1 MSNINGYYNEYR
13 FVKCLNGKNIGQL
26 NPMFRFLIIK
36 LFPNYKENM
45 IIKCWKNKELQKA
58 DIFIM
63 INGVVKGI
71 SINKGMKNS
80 VHLEPISEFIHF
92 IIDNKVD
99 REVVINYLKYHY
111 ADGSTNGKG
120 SKRLSINE
128 YKEKNQDSID
138 LINRAFN
145 REDLLLKCV
154 DRFLLMGRNS
164 NYKVDAI
171 ICGEVDDFIWI
182 TKEDIYKVV
191 LSKKDIYSSG
201 VHFGPMT
208 CQPLTRCLNYNP
220 KYEKDRFNVQIKW
233 YNLFDDI
240 IENMNNN
247 VVIR

>member
-13 FVKCLNGKNIGQL
+13 FVKYLNGKKIGQL

-36 LFPNYKENM
+36 LFPGYKENM

-71 SINKGMKNS
+71 SIKKGMKNS

-92 IIDNKVD
+92 IIENKVD

-120 SKRLSINE
+120 SKRLSIND

-138 LINRAFN
+138 MINKAFN
-145 REDLLLKCV
+145 REDLLIKCI
-154 DRFLLMGRNS
+154 DRFLLKGRNS
-164 NYKVDAI
+164 NYKVDAL

-182 TKEDIYKVV
+182 TKEDVYKVV
-191 LSKKDIYSSG
+191 LSKKDIYSSA

-208 CQPLTRCLNYNP
+208 CQTLTRCLNYNP

-247 VVIR
+247 VVMK